1 MPKPAA
7 IAAPETADSTQS
19 ASHTR
24 EGIIRRARAADCT
37 RHASRRSL
45 LGASV
50 AVLLSS
56 TAVVPTAIAQS
67 AQDYPTRPVKLIVPF
82 APGGATDTAARM
94 LAERLSERLKQP
106 VVVENKA
113 GANNIIGNDAV
124 AKAAPDGYTL
134 LFAAAPF
141 ALNVALG
148 MKLPYDINKDFV
160 PISLVCAAPIVVFAH
175 PSTPYKTLND
185 IVAAAKAAPAGLN
198 YATAGA
204 GSMPHLIGEG
214 LKAKTKVNLQHIGY
228 KGAAP
233 ALQDAIAG
241 TVPVMI
247 DAYIPT
253 GVQAVAGKLRAIAV
267 ASTKRLAVLPDTQ
280 TVVEQGFPE
289 LTGAGFYGL
298 LAPAGTPAAIIDK
311 LHKATVS
318 SVNDTDMRDRL
329 VKQGY
334 EVHASTPA
342 EYAAYVRREI
352 DRWTPIVQAA
362 GIKP

>member
-1 MPKPAA
+1 M
-7 IAAPETADSTQS
+7 
-19 ASHTR
+19 
-24 EGIIRRARAADCT
+24 
-37 RHASRRSL
+37 
-45 LGASV
+45 LGAG
-50 AVLLSS
+50 AATLLSS
-56 TAVVPTAIAQS
+56 AVTLPAAAQG
-67 AQDYPTRPVKLIVPF
+67 ADDFPARPVKLIVPF

-106 VVVENKA
+106 VVVENKP
-113 GANNIIGNDAV
+113 GANNIIANDMV

-148 MKLPYDINKDFV
+148 MKLPYDIHKDFAPV
-160 PISLVCAAPIVVFAH
+160 SLVCSTPIMVFAH
-175 PSTPYKTLND
+175 PSTPYRTLND
-185 IVAAAKAAPAGLN
+185 IAAAARASPSGLN

-204 GSMPHLIGEG
+204 GSMPHLIGEA
-214 LKAKTKVNLQHIGY
+214 LKAKTGANLQHIGY
-228 KGAAP
+228 KGATP

-241 TVPVMI
+241 TVPVVM

-253 GVQAVAGKLRAIAV
+253 GVQAAAGKLRAIAV
-267 ASTKRLAVLPDTQ
+267 ASTRRLAVMPDTQ

-298 LAPAGTPAAIIDK
+298 LAPAGTSTGIIDR
-311 LHKATVS
+311 LHKATVA
-318 SVNDTDMRDRL
+318 SVNETDMHDRL
-329 VKQGY
+329 IKQGY

-342 EYAAYVRREI
+342 EYKAYIRREI